1 MEAMFK
7 VPVETIYNKIDVI
20 NIRFSRSSLCGWR
33 IEKPFDTKI
42 SLHKPK
48 GDLGDKAYTQHLFWT
63 LCRLISSKCSDE
75 GDIKRSITIKL
86 YGMKHVSEN
95 SAWRTSRFT
104 KMKYGIKLYNL
115 DEGSGEYLYD
125 MISYIVRN
133 YISSC
138 TMITWR

>member
-7 VPVETIYNKIDVI
+7 TPVETIYNKIDVI

-48 GDLGDKAYTQHLFWT
+48 GDLGDSGYTQHLFWT
-63 LCRLISSKCSDE
+63 LCRLISDKCNCE

-86 YGMKHVSEN
+86 YGVKHISDGNTWKV
-95 SAWRTSRFT
+95 SRFT
-104 KMKYGIKLYNL
+104 RMKYGIKLYNL

-125 MISYIVRN
+125 MISYIVMN
-133 YISSC
+133 HISDC